1 MKKVIFSLALFLTC
15 SLLGY
20 AQKGISYQAVILDP
34 NPIEIPGQDITGQPF
49 VNGAVSLK
57 FKIFS
62 SNLVQEFEEV
72 HATQTD
78 AYGMVNVLIGSVSQ
92 GAFSSLVW
100 DSKQKSLQVLVSFDQ
115 GGTYTKVSEQQLTY
129 NPMAL
134 FAETASKLSETLSIA
149 GGGTGATTAAAAR
162 TNLGLGNVDNTADA
176 AKPISTA
183 TQAALATKAN
193 ANEVNTALATKA
205 NAAEVNTA
213 LATKA
218 NAAEVNTALAT
229 KANASD
235 VTTSLG
241 LKEDVSNKAN
251 TPLGT
256 STSLYP
262 TQNAVKTYVDAQIAS
277 ATIPDAD
284 ASKKGKI
291 QLAGDLAGTAAAPT
305 VPGLAA
311 KANASDVTTS
321 LALKEDVSNKSNTPL
336 GTSTSLY
343 PTQNAVK
350 TYVDAQVAAAT
361 IPDANSITK
370 GKIQLAGDLGGTA
383 AAPTVPGL
391 TLKLDSNQKGVANGV
406 ASLNASG
413 IIPSS
418 QLPPVTVSSTT
429 VVGSD
434 AAMIALSN
442 QTVGSIAV
450 RTDVNKNYV
459 LSALPASTLGNW
471 IELLTPGAPVQT
483 VNGYIGTVNLTKTDL
498 GLSNVNNTT
507 DLNKPISTATQNALD
522 LKANGATVDAAL
534 ATKLST
540 ADATAALSL
549 KANSADVTT
558 ALATKL
564 STADATAALALKA
577 NSTDV
582 TNALATKLSTADAT
596 AALALKANSA
606 DVNTALAT
614 KLSTADATA
623 ALALKAN
630 SADVTT
636 ALATK
641 ISNADAT
648 AALALK
654 LDANKVAAANG
665 VASLDALGKVP
676 TDQIPAISFSSVKVL
691 GSEAEMLGLG
701 SAVVGSVVIRT
712 DESKNYVLAQP
723 NPAVRANWIQL
734 LTPAAPVQAVNGK
747 TGTLSITATDLGL
760 ENVQNTSDAN
770 KPVSS
775 ATQTELD
782 KKVDK
787 VAGKNLST
795 NDYTTAEK
803 DKLAAITGITNLAT
817 SVSGTLAVANGG
829 TGATTLSGLVKGNG
843 TSAFTA
849 AVAGTDY
856 QAPLTLTTTGSGA
869 ATLSGT
875 TLNIPATT
883 NYALPTASASDLGGV
898 KVGTNLSISGGVLS
912 ADLSAANI
920 SGTVAVGK
928 GGTGATTLAANNVLL
943 GNGTSALQVVAPG
956 TTGNVLTSNGTT
968 WTSTAPAASGVPYSG
983 ATGAVN
989 LGAYDLTVN
998 NLTLGRGRGGLENNT
1013 AIGLASLPANT
1024 TGTSNTATGYATLY
1038 ANTTGGSN
1046 TALGYASQFK
1056 NQTGSDNTAIG
1067 SLSLSE
1073 NLSGIKNTAV
1083 GSYSLWKN
1091 TGAGNTAVGYG
1102 ALAINTNGANNVA
1115 QGVNSLTNNT
1125 SGSDNT
1131 AIGKFTLVANETG
1144 SFNTALGSL
1153 AEVNSNNLSNT
1164 TAIGYGARVFAS
1176 NTIQLGADGS
1186 TLTSNGVS
1194 TPTTAITN
1202 VKTSGT
1208 LTLKD
1213 VTYPNTHRSTT
1224 GDVLTIN
1231 SSGTASW
1238 AAPSGGVSGTVTVG
1252 NGGTGAT
1259 TLTSGA
1265 LLKGN
1270 GTSAISA
1277 ATAGTDYSAGTSALG
1292 TGILKSTTSTGALTI
1307 ATAADFPTLNQN
1319 TTGNAGNVTGTVAV
1333 ANGGTGATT
1342 LTGYVKGTGTTAMTA
1357 SASIPLSDVTGA
1369 APIASPTFTGTLT
1382 APIYASTPQ
1391 ALTDNTTISWN
1402 PSSGLNAS
1410 VTLAGNRTLSFS
1422 TAPPTGAY
1430 GTLVV
1435 KQDATGGRTL
1445 ALPSVANKI
1454 LGSSSTT
1461 TIGLS
1466 TAANAIDI
1474 VNFYFDGTNYFWN
1487 VGQGYGT
1494 ASISSA
1500 TNIAGGAAGS
1510 IPYQTAA
1517 GATSLLAKGTDGQI
1531 LTLASGL
1538 PSWAAAP
1545 ATGVTSVAMSAPTG
1559 LTVSGSPITSSGT
1572 LALSMAT
1579 GYAIPATTS
1588 QTNWDAAY
1596 TNRITSASSPLSISS
1611 NAISLGTVPI
1621 ANGGTNSTATPTN
1634 GGVGYG
1640 TGSAHA
1646 YTSAGTSGQVL
1657 TSAGA
1662 GAPTWST
1669 LAAVRMN
1676 SDEFTATAA
1685 QTAFAFT
1692 NTSSTTGSIQ
1702 TPLSKP
1708 FMYINGIRIKN
1719 AAFTW
1724 TSGTTTVTYVPANN
1738 NSYTLVAGDRITFDY
1753 AY

>member
-1 MKKVIFSLALFLTC
+1 
-15 SLLGY
+15 
-20 AQKGISYQAVILDP
+20 
-34 NPIEIPGQDITGQPF
+34 
-49 VNGAVSLK
+49 
-57 FKIFS
+57 
-62 SNLVQEFEEV
+62 
-72 HATQTD
+72 
-78 AYGMVNVLIGSVSQ
+78 
-92 GAFSSLVW
+92 
-100 DSKQKSLQVLVSFDQ
+100 
-115 GGTYTKVSEQQLTY
+115 
-129 NPMAL
+129 
-134 FAETASKLSETLSIA
+134 
-149 GGGTGATTAAAAR
+149 
-162 TNLGLGNVDNTADA
+162 
-176 AKPISTA
+176 
-183 TQAALATKAN
+183 
-193 ANEVNTALATKA
+193 
-205 NAAEVNTA
+205 
-213 LATKA
+213 
-218 NAAEVNTALAT
+218 
-229 KANASD
+229 
-235 VTTSLG
+235 
-241 LKEDVSNKAN
+241 
-251 TPLGT
+251 
-256 STSLYP
+256 
-262 TQNAVKTYVDAQIAS
+262 
-277 ATIPDAD
+277 
-284 ASKKGKI
+284 
-291 QLAGDLAGTAAAPT
+291 
-305 VPGLAA
+305 
-311 KANASDVTTS
+311 
-321 LALKEDVSNKSNTPL
+321 
-336 GTSTSLY
+336 
-343 PTQNAVK
+343 
-350 TYVDAQVAAAT
+350 
-361 IPDANSITK
+361 
-370 GKIQLAGDLGGTA
+370 
-383 AAPTVPGL
+383 
-391 TLKLDSNQKGVANGV
+391 
-406 ASLNASG
+406 
-413 IIPSS
+413 
-418 QLPPVTVSSTT
+418 VTVSSTT

-498 GLSNVNNTT
+498 GLGNVNNTT

-522 LKANGATVDAAL
+522 SKANGAAVDAAL

-540 ADATAALSL
+540 ADANSALAL

-558 ALATKL
+558 ALATKI

-582 TNALATKLSTADAT
+582 TNALATKLSITDAN

-606 DVNTALAT
+606 DVTNALAT
-614 KLSTADATA
+614 KLSTTDANA

-641 ISNADAT
+641 ISTADAT

-676 TDQIPAISFSSVKVL
+676 TDQIPAVSFSSVKVL

-712 DESKNYVLAQP
+712 DESKNYVLAQADP
-723 NPAVRANWIQL
+723 SVRANWIQL

-787 VAGKNLST
+787 VSGKGLSTNDYSTAEKTKLAAITGTNTGDQDLSSFATTTALNTKVDKVTGKGLST

-817 SVSGTLAVANGG
+817 EVSGTLAVANGG
-829 TGATTLSGLVKGNG
+829 TGATTLTGLVKGSG

-869 ATLSGT
+869 ATLSGN

-883 NYALPTASASDLGGV
+883 TFSLPTASASDLGGV

-943 GNGTSALQVVAPG
+943 GNGTSAVQVVAPG
-956 TTGNVLTSNGTT
+956 ATGNVLTSNGTT
-968 WTSTAPAASGVPYSG
+968 WTSAAAGVPYTG

-989 LGAYDLTVN
+989 LGAYDLSVNSLTV
-998 NLTLGRGRGGLENNT
+998 GRGRGGLESST
-1013 AIGLASLPANT
+1013 AVGLASLAANT
-1024 TGTSNTATGYATLY
+1024 TGAG
-1038 ANTTGGSN
+1038 N
-1046 TALGYASQFK
+1046 TALGYGTLYK
-1056 NQTGSDNTAIG
+1056 NQTGGDNTAIG
-1067 SLSLSE
+1067 QVSLFE
-1073 NLSGIKNTAV
+1073 NLSGIKNTGV
-1083 GSYSLWKN
+1083 GSFSLWKN
-1091 TGAGNTAVGYG
+1091 TASNNTAVGYG
-1102 ALAINTNGANNVA
+1102 ALAFNTNGANNVA
-1115 QGVNSLTNNT
+1115 QGVNSLSNNT

-1131 AIGKFTLVANETG
+1131 AIGMFTLVANTTG
-1144 SFNTALGSL
+1144 SYNTALGSL
-1153 AEVNSNNLSNT
+1153 AEVNASNLSNT

-1186 TLTSNGVS
+1186 TLVSNGVS

-1213 VTYPNTHRSTT
+1213 VTYPNTHRGIA

-1231 SSGTASW
+1231 NSGIASW
-1238 AAPSGGVSGTVTVG
+1238 AAPSGGVSGTVSVG

-1259 TLTSGA
+1259 TLAANNVLLGSGTNALQVVAPGNSGNVLTSNGTTWTSSAPAASGVPYSGA
-1265 LLKGN
+1265 SGAVNLGSYELTSN
-1270 GTSAISA
+1270 GVTVGRGASSRANNYAYGYAVLSA
-1277 ATAGTDYSAGTSALG
+1277 
-1292 TGILKSTTSTGALTI
+1292 
-1307 ATAADFPTLNQN
+1307 N
-1319 TTGNAGNVTGTVAV
+1319 TTGNYNNAFGHQALTANTTGQENNAFGEYVLPKNIGGNYNTAMGSNALKENTSGSGNTGFGRQALQTNSTGSNNTAIGHQ
-1333 ANGGTGATT
+1333 ANVSVDGLSNATAIGNGAT
-1342 LTGYVKGTGTTAMTA
+1342 VTA
-1357 SASIPLSDVTGA
+1357 SNTIQLGNSSVTNVNTSGA
-1369 APIASPTFTGTLT
+1369 VT

-1391 ALTDNTTISWN
+1391 TLTDAGAISWN

-1410 VTLAGNRTLSFS
+1410 VTLAGNRTLGFS

-1435 KQDATGGRTL
+1435 KQDGTGGRTL
-1445 ALPSVANKI
+1445 TLPSVANKI

-1494 ASISSA
+1494 ASTSSA

-1517 GATSLLAKGTDGQI
+1517 GATSLLAKGSDGQI
-1531 LTLASGL
+1531 LTLASGI
-1538 PSWAAAP
+1538 PSWASAP
-1545 ATGVTSVAMSAPTG
+1545 ATGVTSVAMTTPTG
-1559 LTVSGSPITSSGT
+1559 LSVSGSPITSSGT

-1596 TNRITSASSPLSISS
+1596 SNRITSASSPLSISS
-1611 NAISLGTVPI
+1611 NAISLGTVPV
-1621 ANGGTNSTATPTN
+1621 ANGGTGATTLATN
-1634 GGVGYG
+1634 NVLLGNG
-1640 TGSAHA
+1640 TNALQVVAPGA
-1646 YTSAGTSGQVL
+1646 SGNVL
-1657 TSAGA
+1657 TSNGS
-1662 GAPTWST
+1662 TWSST
-1669 LAAVRMN
+1669 ALSIPAAVRLN

-1685 QTAFAFT
+1685 QTVFT
-1692 NTSSTTGSIQ
+1692 FTTTSSTTGAVQ

-1708 FMYINGIRIKN
+1708 YMYINGIRIKN
-1719 AAFTW
+1719 SAFTW
-1724 TSGTTTVTYVPANN
+1724 TTGATAVTYNPANN